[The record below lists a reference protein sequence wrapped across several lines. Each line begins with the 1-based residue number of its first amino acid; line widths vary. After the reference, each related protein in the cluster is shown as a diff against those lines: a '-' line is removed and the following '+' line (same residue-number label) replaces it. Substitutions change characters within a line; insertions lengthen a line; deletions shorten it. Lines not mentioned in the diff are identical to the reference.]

1 MNTIEHRRPDRHQ
14 DLLFAVGL
22 CLVVA
27 VVLVIVA
34 AVLRATSAPYSQFSA
49 RNQIELVSET
59 GANISVAA
67 LLLGAVVALSFLP
80 AERMVSTRPLV
91 VVVLIVGTVIALL
104 ATYSVVNVFTMH
116 FPGGNSADAFT
127 VTNGQGSFATRLSS
141 ALPQI
146 GAGFI
151 AIVTLVGATRIGSD
165 A

>member
-1 MNTIEHRRPDRHQ
+1 MNTIEDRRQDRHE

-34 AVLRATSAPYSQFSA
+34 AVLRATSDPFSQFSA
-49 RNQIELVSET
+49 RNQIELVSEAA
-59 GANISVAA
+59 ANISIAA
-67 LLLGAVVALSFLP
+67 LVLGAVVALSFLST
-80 AERMVSTRPLV
+80 ERIVSARPLV

-104 ATYSVVNVFTMH
+104 ATYSVVDIFTMH
-116 FPGGNSADAFT
+116 VPGGNSADVFT
-127 VTNGQGSFATRLSS
+127 VTNAQGSFASRLSS

-146 GAGFI
+146 GSGFI
-151 AIVTLVGATRIGSD
+151 AIVALVGATRIGND